1 MLRRGGWRREGSRGR
16 FRYLDSRGKRIT
28 DEAKLAR
35 IETLVIPPAWKD
47 VRISASPTATIQAT
61 GVDAAGRRQ
70 YLYHEAF
77 REQQEEAK
85 YERLARFAEHLP
97 ELRAAMSEHMD
108 RDSLDGDRVS
118 AIAMRLIDLGWFRVG
133 SERYMRESRTY
144 GRTPP
149 LPLRMG
155 GRPLQPHRRAPER
168 VHRYV
173 HGRRVHGEGFPHVG
187 RDADG
192 SDCAGRAGDCRDGSR
207 GKRSISAV

>member
-47 VRISASPTATIQAT
+47 VRISASPTAKIQAT

-144 GRTPP
+144 GITT
-149 LPLRMG
+149 LTKHTTCASAG
-155 GRPLQPHRRAPER
+155 I
-168 VHRYV
+168 
-173 HGRRVHGEGFPHVG
+173 
-187 RDADG
+187 G
-192 SDCAGRAGDCRDGSR
+192 S
-207 GKRSISAV
+207 RSISEGRTAHRCGRPWSTRSSQTRSRSCLRCREDAASSATNGRATSATSPARA

>member
-47 VRISASPTATIQAT
+47 VRISASPTAKIQAT

-108 RDSLDGDRVS
+108 RDSLDGDRVN

-144 GRTPP
+144 GITTLTKHHVRV
-149 LPLRMG
+149 RG
-155 GRPLQPHRRAPER
+155 HRIA
-168 VHRYV
+168 VD
-173 HGRRVHGEGFPHVG
+173 F
-187 RDADG
+187 
-192 SDCAGRAGDCRDGSR
+192 R
-207 GKRSISAV
+207 GKNRAQVRTDRKSTRLNSSHGSISYAVFCLKKK